1 MVALQFDADNSGTI
15 NRSEFMTMVH
25 QLKLGD
31 KLFERGV
38 RDIFRKV
45 RSRRRRARRRHRRL
59 PTRARARARLRLPER
74 RL

>member
-45 RSRRRRARRRHRRL
+45 YFCAGA
-59 PTRARARARLRLPER
+59 RARARARLARACA
-74 RL
+74 